1 MKGIAMK
8 SKTLIP
14 VILAAGVIAAPMPAL
29 ASAELANAK
38 NCGACHAMDKKR
50 IGPSY
55 QAIAEKYANDRGAE
69 PKLARKV
76 REGGV
81 GVWGQ
86 VPMPANPQVSPD
98 EAAALTRW
106 ILSVRK

>member
-1 MKGIAMK
+1 MEGIAMK

-14 VILAAGVIAAPMPAL
+14 VILAAGVVAAPMPAL
-29 ASAELANAK
+29 ASPELANAK
-38 NCGACHAMDKKR
+38 NCGACHAVDKKR

-55 QAIAEKYANDRGAE
+55 QAIAEKYANDRNAG

-86 VPMPANPQVSPD
+86 IPMPANPQVSPD
-98 EAAALTRW
+98 EAAALTQW